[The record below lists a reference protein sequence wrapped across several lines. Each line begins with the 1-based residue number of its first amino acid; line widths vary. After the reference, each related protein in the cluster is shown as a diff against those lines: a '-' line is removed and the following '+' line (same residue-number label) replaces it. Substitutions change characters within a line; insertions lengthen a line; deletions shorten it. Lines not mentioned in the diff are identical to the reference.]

1 MDKSSESLLRRNIMA
16 MDLTVY
22 LEDTPGSLAGMGEVL
37 GEAGINIEGLCGMI
51 HGGEGHIHI
60 LVDDPSTTRAVLEEF
75 GIEVGDEQEVLVLEV
90 EDQPGALGRIARTIA
105 EAGINIELSYL
116 ATNTRLVIATDDVE
130 RTRMLF

>member
-1 MDKSSESLLRRNIMA
+1 MA

-37 GEAGINIEGLCGMI
+37 GEAGINIDGFCGMI
-51 HGGEGHIHI
+51 HEGEGHIHI
-60 LVDDPSTTRAVLEEF
+60 LVDDPSTARAVLEEF